1 MTPQAS
7 LFASTSLSALMFDL
21 ASAEI
26 DIDIDIDAASLD
38 RAAPCDAAT
47 LPPSGPHSNE
57 NVGPESDLWLGSY
70 WFGVRVGLLGFGVLI
85 GRAVALALL

>member
-1 MTPQAS
+1 
-7 LFASTSLSALMFDL
+7 MFDL
-21 ASAEI
+21 ASAE
-26 DIDIDIDAASLD
+26 IDIDAASLD

-85 GRAVALALL
+85 GRAMALALL